1 MARYLIQASY
11 NRQGISDL
19 VQNPQNR
26 LEAIRPVVERLGGRV
41 ISFDYAFGDYDVVAI
56 MEAPDNV
63 SAAALAM
70 AVGWT
75 GGGAMAG
82 GAMAGGA
89 GMGACGHAAWGA
101 KACCGAVGRW

>member
-1 MARYLIQASY
+1 MARFLIQGSY

-26 LEAIRPVVERLGGRV
+26 LEAIRPVVEGLGGRLV
-41 ISFDYAFGDYDVVAI
+41 SLDFAFGDYDVVAI

-70 AVGWT
+70 AVGS
-75 GGGAMAG
+75 GGALRDYKTTVLLSMEEAVEAMRKAG
-82 GAMAGGA
+82 SVDYRPPGG
-89 GMGACGHAAWGA
+89 
-101 KACCGAVGRW
+101 

>member
-26 LEAIRPVVERLGGRV
+26 LEAIRPVVERLGGTV
-41 ISFDYAFGDYDVVAI
+41 VSFDFALGDYDVVAI

-70 AVGWT
+70 AVGS
-75 GGGAMAG
+75 GGALRDYKTTVLLSMEE
-82 GAMAGGA
+82 AMEAMRKAGGA
-89 GMGACGHAAWGA
+89 GYRPPGG
-101 KACCGAVGRW
+101 

>member
-41 ISFDYAFGDYDVVAI
+41 VSFDYAFGDYDVVAI
-56 MEAPDNV
+56 MEVPDNV

-70 AVGWT
+70 AVGS
-75 GGGAMAG
+75 GGALRDYKTTVLLSMEEAMEAMRKAG
-82 GAMAGGA
+82 DAGYRPPG
-89 GMGACGHAAWGA
+89 G
-101 KACCGAVGRW
+101 

>member
-1 MARYLIQASY
+1 MPRYLIQASY

-26 LEAIRPVVERLGGRV
+26 LEAIRPVVESLGGKV
-41 ISFDYAFGDYDVVAI
+41 VSFDFALGDYDVVAI

-70 AVGWT
+70 AVGS
-75 GGGAMAG
+75 GGALRDYKTTVLLSMDEAVEAMRKAG
-82 GAMAGGA
+82 SVGYRPPGG
-89 GMGACGHAAWGA
+89 
-101 KACCGAVGRW
+101 

>member
-1 MARYLIQASY
+1 MPRYLIQASY

-26 LEAIRPVVERLGGRV
+26 AEAIRPVVERLGGRI
-41 ISFDYAFGDYDVVAI
+41 ISFDYALGDYDVVAI

-70 AVGWT
+70 AVGS
-75 GGGAMAG
+75 GGALRDYKTTVLLSMEEAMEAMRKAG
-82 GAMAGGA
+82 GADYRPPGG
-89 GMGACGHAAWGA
+89 
-101 KACCGAVGRW
+101 

>member
-41 ISFDYAFGDYDVVAI
+41 VSFDYAFGDYDVVAI

-70 AVGWT
+70 AVGS
-75 GGGAMAG
+75 GGALRDYKTTVLLSMEE
-82 GAMAGGA
+82 AMEAMRKAGGA
-89 GMGACGHAAWGA
+89 GYQPPGS
-101 KACCGAVGRW
+101 

>member
-1 MARYLIQASY
+1 MARYLVQASY

-70 AVGWT
+70 AVGS
-75 GGGAMAG
+75 GGALRDYKTTVLLSMEEAMEAMRKAG
-82 GAMAGGA
+82 DAGYRPPG
-89 GMGACGHAAWGA
+89 G
-101 KACCGAVGRW
+101 

>member
-41 ISFDYAFGDYDVVAI
+41 VSFDYAFGDYDVVAI
-56 MEAPDNV
+56 MEVPDNV

-70 AVGWT
+70 AVGS
-75 GGGAMAG
+75 GGALRDYKTTVLLSMEEAMEAMRKAG
-82 GAMAGGA
+82 AAGYRPPG
-89 GMGACGHAAWGA
+89 G
-101 KACCGAVGRW
+101 